1 MGPLVLELLK
11 IRHEFRLI
19 QSHIRNRHSSPHYIL
34 AGKHCM
40 TFDIGIITSGLRN
53 LELRFDIRFLF
64 LFSVHAFLSA
74 IHVLF
79 LVVFVPG
86 RFGVDLCRALSLIL
100 AILLLSSGCF
110 PTTLL
115 NFRMGCALLTL
126 FIANSARWL
135 RIFIVL

>member
-19 QSHIRNRHSSPHYIL
+19 QSHIRVRHSSPHYIL

-40 TFDIGIITSGLRN
+40 TFHIGIITRGLRN

-86 RFGVDLCRALSLIL
+86 RFGV
-100 AILLLSSGCF
+100 
-110 PTTLL
+110 
-115 NFRMGCALLTL
+115 
-126 FIANSARWL
+126 
-135 RIFIVL
+135 